1 MSAQVADPT
10 LPRGLLI
17 GAGVLV
23 VSSLVMVGVARLT
36 GYGPPKPPPS
46 RVVASYDLRFE
57 DRTDGAVLIYD
68 QTTNQLVDTLQP
80 GTNGFVRGV
89 LRGLVRERRA
99 EQVGPLPPFRLT
111 RWADG
116 RLSLDDPSTG
126 RHIDLEVFGP
136 TNAGA
141 FANILIASGRAQNAA
156 SANAAS
162 ANAASAN
169 ATSQS
174 AALSSAASPNA
185 AFQSSHSQ
193 GAASEAAASQST
205 ASQTAASPS
214 AASQTAQPA
223 ADRASAP
230 RG

>member
-162 ANAASAN
+162 ANA
-169 ATSQS
+169 TSQS